1 MKLNEVIIILKRL
14 YKEYVGKYFKRILL
28 SIFLSIIVAAS
39 TSATAWLLDPAV
51 KKIFIDKDRTSAWLI
66 PILIVLAFATKGIC
80 LYLARMNIIKVG
92 ARIGGELQQRITNY
106 ILIADIKTLEN
117 RHSGK
122 VISNIFYDTGA
133 VTHLVSTGVLNIVK
147 DGFSLIALVSLMF
160 YQNWQL
166 ASYAIFIMPLAI
178 IFAKSLGKRIGKAQV
193 EGSAKAGVLM
203 VLLTEIFKASKMIR
217 IYQKEKVESE
227 NAKIAINQA
236 VEKNI
241 KIASIM
247 IRAAP
252 VMETLTGF
260 MIAGFIFY
268 SGILISAGELEINNF
283 FSFLAA
289 MMLAY
294 QPIRSLATIN
304 MVIYQGAEAS
314 KRIFTVV
321 DEPIETK
328 NNSNLPTLKI
338 EKCSI
343 KFENVGFRYLNTKV
357 KAINNINLNIDGG
370 SMTAFV
376 GHSGAGKSTVINLLP
391 RFYEPEE
398 GQIYIDNQ
406 NIHKVT
412 LESLRKN
419 ISLVSQDVILFD
431 DTIRANIAYANSEAS
446 EKEILEACDY
456 AAATEFINKLPRGF
470 ETTIG
475 ENGVRLS
482 GGQKQRI
489 SIARAI
495 LKKSSIILL
504 DEATSSLDA
513 DSEEVVQNAISNL
526 VKNKTTLVI
535 AHRLSTIHNADKI
548 FVLKNGSII
557 GFGNHDSL
565 IKDSKEYKSLYEKQ
579 LK

>member
-328 NNSNLPTLKI
+328 NDSSLPALKI

-357 KAINNINLNIDGG
+357 KAIFKLI
-370 SMTAFV
+370 
-376 GHSGAGKSTVINLLP
+376 VIIIWVIKNVLP
-391 RFYEPEE
+391 
-398 GQIYIDNQ
+398 
-406 NIHKVT
+406 
-412 LESLRKN
+412 S
-419 ISLVSQDVILFD
+419 
-431 DTIRANIAYANSEAS
+431 IRI
-446 EKEILEACDY
+446 
-456 AAATEFINKLPRGF
+456 
-470 ETTIG
+470 
-475 ENGVRLS
+475 VRL
-482 GGQKQRI
+482 R
-489 SIARAI
+489 
-495 LKKSSIILL
+495 
-504 DEATSSLDA
+504 SLCNEMLA
-513 DSEEVVQNAISNL
+513 LQ
-526 VKNKTTLVI
+526 
-535 AHRLSTIHNADKI
+535 
-548 FVLKNGSII
+548 
-557 GFGNHDSL
+557 
-565 IKDSKEYKSLYEKQ
+565 
-579 LK
+579 